1 MKTDVYFSR
10 SFSFIGIKNLFFQ
23 KLGLNPGSYH
33 LVNVALHSLVT
44 LCVCLLIRPL
54 IRRRWV
60 RTLVGLIFAVHPIH
74 CEAVA
79 SVVGRAEL
87 GMALHTLI
95 ALLLYQAHLSVRLEG
110 STTSQVGIH
119 CYHGPTSSVLSR
131 LLIRLVTICC
141 YSARRQPHKT
151 QYQQRGATA
160 APPPMVRMKAEA
172 SSVGPIWSNRW
183 KSTFYLTTALMMAG
197 AAILWKESGAAALP
211 LCAILE
217 LHQLLNNGAESRK
230 PQSTVSNQVC
240 YDISARPF
248 KAMG

>member
-1 MKTDVYFSR
+1 M
-10 SFSFIGIKNLFFQ
+10 FFQ

-95 ALLLYQAHLSVRLEG
+95 ALLLYQAHLSARLEG